1 MAFVINNPANAL
13 VSAQQTGSGNGSA
26 LDLRA
31 ALGQGYVYVATYA
44 ASAIYTIQ
52 ASYDG
57 TAWLNVSANI
67 TGTTTTATAQV
78 SGYFPFMRAQVNSLY
93 SGGGN
98 TGSGVLVWSPLV

>member
-31 ALGQGYVYVATYA
+31 ALGQGYVYVATFA
-44 ASAIYTIQ
+44 ASAIYTVQ
-52 ASYDG
+52 VSHDA
-57 TAWLNVSANI
+57 TAWMTFSAGI
-67 TGTTTTATAQV
+67 TATTTTATAQW
-78 SGYFPFMRAQVNSLY
+78 SGYFPFMRAQINNLY

-98 TGSGVLVWSPLV
+98 TGSGILFYHPLV